1 MSKHDSDRNEPVWP
15 GNSFPWAGIL
25 ASLGRLALYLS
36 LLACLWVVLIAIGL
50 ALCRRAGNDQL
61 VNVYR
66 PIT

>member
-1 MSKHDSDRNEPVWP
+1 MNKGFGDRNTP
-15 GNSFPWAGIL
+15 GQPRNSFPWGGIL

-50 ALCRRAGNDQL
+50 ALCRRTGNDQL
-61 VNVYR
+61 MDVYK